1 MMGHIADF
9 SGSRQGRLMGRT
21 PILLRNMG
29 FKMSAYNDDGQTPV
43 MMSFSEDGSGQ
54 QTQTEIVE
62 IFSGAIT
69 FRKRRTNDFISQ
81 EDLLSGRG

>member
-1 MMGHIADF
+1 MMSHITDF

-29 FKMSAYNDDGQTPV
+29 FKMSAYNHDGQTPV
-43 MMSFSEDGSGQ
+43 KMSSSEDGSGQ
-54 QTQTEIVE
+54 QTQTEIVKN
-62 IFSGAIT
+62 FAGAIT

-81 EDLLSGRG
+81 EGLLSGRG